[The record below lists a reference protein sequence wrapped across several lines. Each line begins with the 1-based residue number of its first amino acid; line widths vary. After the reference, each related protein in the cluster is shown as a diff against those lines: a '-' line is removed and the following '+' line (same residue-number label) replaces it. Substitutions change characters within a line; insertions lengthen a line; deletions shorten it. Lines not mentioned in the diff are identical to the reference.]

1 MCMHIERGFG
11 IPWMFFISCYL
22 PSYFFF
28 FEPSASSLALLLLLL
43 ASSSLRLALGE
54 TPSPCVSLTRAL
66 LLLLLASSSLRLALG
81 ETPSPCVSLTRNKNS
96 PFVLMHQKRP
106 WRLAL
111 GENSPFVYSCTK
123 NALGVSPSA
132 RTALSFTCNKNS
144 PFVHTYQKQPFRS
157 HVPIDTLCLAYKG
170 GQPLFSLVTS
180 L

>member
-1 MCMHIERGFG
+1 
-11 IPWMFFISCYL
+11 MFFTSCYL
-22 PSYFFF
+22 RSYFFF
-28 FEPSASSLALLLLLL
+28 FEPSASSL
-43 ASSSLRLALGE
+43 
-54 TPSPCVSLTRAL
+54 AL

-170 GQPLFSLVTS
+170 GQPRLYASNQFFVIEVQHKLDS
-180 L
+180 